1 MDWAVM
7 EYTGVKVF
15 IILSIFTGLIML
27 AHWAV
32 RKLDEYFDDDE

>member
-1 MDWAVM
+1 M
-7 EYTGVKVF
+7 EYVGVKVF
-15 IILSIFTGLIML
+15 IILGMFTGMVML